1 MPDNNIAR
9 TIVQELGH
17 PLLSASLPGEMVEEY
32 TDPELIYEN
41 FKSRVDIVV
50 NGGIGGM
57 IPSTIIDCTK
67 DPYELVRLGLGD
79 WNE

>member
-1 MPDNNIAR
+1 
-9 TIVQELGH
+9 
-17 PLLSASLPGEMVEEY
+17 MVEEY

-67 DPYELVRLGLGD
+67 TLMN
-79 WNE
+79 W